1 MKILDVTKKIDEDKL
16 KKIAAGMKNGKL
28 CLFPTETVYG
38 IGTNGLDEEAVQ
50 KIYEAKKR
58 DKKNPI
64 NLLVSDITMIE
75 SITKDIS
82 PLEYKLMEAFF
93 PRSFYYHFK
102 KERYCSC
109 DCNGWLFFSWRAYAK
124 W

>member
-1 MKILDVTKKIDEDKL
+1 MEILDITKKTDENKL
-16 KKIAAGMKNGKL
+16 KEFANGMKNGKL

-75 SITKDIS
+75 TITKDIS

-93 PRSFYYHFK
+93 PRTFYDYFK
-102 KERYCSC
+102 KEKCRS
-109 DCNGWLFFSWRAYAK
+109 
-124 W
+124 

>member
-1 MKILDVTKKIDEDKL
+1 MEILEVTDKINENKL
-16 KKIAAGMKNGKL
+16 KEFANGMKNGKL

-38 IGTNGLDEEAVQ
+38 IGTNGLDERAVQ

-75 SITKDIS
+75 AIAKDIS

-102 KERYCSC
+102 KER
-109 DCNGWLFFSWRAYAK
+109 DCP
-124 W
+124 